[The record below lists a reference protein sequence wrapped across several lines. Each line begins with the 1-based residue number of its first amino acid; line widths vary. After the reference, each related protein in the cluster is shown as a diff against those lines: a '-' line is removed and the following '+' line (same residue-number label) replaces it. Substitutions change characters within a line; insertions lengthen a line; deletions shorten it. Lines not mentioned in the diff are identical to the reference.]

1 MPKKYYIETYGCQ
14 MNVAD
19 SEVVASILGESGYE
33 PVSDIKTADLI
44 LVNTCSIRENAEQR
58 VWGRLD
64 LFRSEKRK
72 RPQVVVGVLGCM
84 AERLKEKL
92 LESNKMVDIVVG
104 PDAYRDLPMLLTS
117 AGEGHKAVNVLLS
130 REETYA
136 DISPVRLDSNG
147 VSAFISIMR
156 GCNNM
161 CAYCVVPY
169 TRGAERSRDPKTIV
183 REAQEIFDQGYRE
196 VTLLGQNVNSY
207 SWTDNSKT
215 DHLADHLNTDHYPSL
230 VSGLTVKS
238 RHGMPGQVGASL
250 QGGFPTSRDGVVNF
264 SPDPISIAPRDN
276 IDFTTLLEMIALIDP
291 QLRVRFS
298 TSHPKD
304 LSDNVLEVMARHEN
318 ICKHIHLPVQ
328 SGSTAVLSRMNRKYT
343 REWYLS
349 RIAAINRILPG
360 CAISTDI
367 IAGFCGETEEEHQET
382 LSLMKDVGFDFAYMF
397 KYSERPDTKAARHM
411 KDDVPENVKTRRLN
425 EIITL
430 QNQLSAAGKKA
441 DIGKTFEVLVEGKA
455 KKPAGAIMGRTTGNK
470 VVVFKAEN
478 IKPGDYVNVTIVSAT
493 SATLLGE
500 VSST

>member
-1 MPKKYYIETYGCQ
+1 
-14 MNVAD
+14 
-19 SEVVASILGESGYE
+19 
-33 PVSDIKTADLI
+33 
-44 LVNTCSIRENAEQR
+44 
-58 VWGRLD
+58 
-64 LFRSEKRK
+64 
-72 RPQVVVGVLGCM
+72 
-84 AERLKEKL
+84 
-92 LESNKMVDIVVG
+92 VVG

-117 AGEGHKAVNVLLS
+117 AGEGQKAVNVLLS

-207 SWTDNSKT
+207 SWIGNDLQINNS
-215 DHLADHLNTDHYPSL
+215 PSL
-230 VSGLTVKS
+230 TSEPAVKY
-238 RHGMPGQVGASL
+238 RHGMSRQAGASL
-250 QGGFPTSRDGVVNF
+250 QRSLTMRSGDVMVDVTPEL
-264 SPDPISIAPRDN
+264 PSIAPQET
-276 IDFTTLLEMIALIDP
+276 IGFTTLLERVASIDP
-291 QLRVRFS
+291 KLRVRYS

-304 LSDNVLEVMARHEN
+304 LSDNVLEVMAQHEN

-328 SGSTAVLSRMNRKYT
+328 SGSTAVLNRMNRKYT
-343 REWYLS
+343 REWYLG

-367 IAGFCGETEEEHQET
+367 IAGFCGETEGEHQET
-382 LSLMKDVGFDFAYMF
+382 LSLMREVGFDFAYMF

-411 KDDVPENVKTRRLN
+411 EDDVPENVKTIRLN
-425 EIITL
+425 EIIAQ
-430 QNQLSAAGKKA
+430 QNQLSAAGKKL

-455 KKPAGAIMGRTTGNK
+455 KKPAGAMMGRTSGNK
-470 VVVFKAEN
+470 VVVFQAEG
-478 IKPGDYVNVTIVSAT
+478 IKPGEYVNVTIKSAT

-500 VSST
+500 VRSA